1 VRETFRGRKATEVS
15 SGIDLAPFN
24 EMRPRFREH
33 PGAFVLGLFGEVRPG
48 EAATALL
55 LAANIFLI
63 LMSYYLVKVAREP
76 LILLGGGAEVKSY
89 SAAAQA
95 ILLIFVTTGYARLS
109 EHVSRI
115 KLIGSVTAFF
125 AVNLLV
131 FWLLGRA
138 GVAIGVPFFLWA
150 GIFNIVTVAQFW
162 AFAADIYNE
171 EQGKRLFPIIG
182 IGGSL
187 GAISGATVAGP
198 IVSRAAELTLML
210 VAAGVLL
217 ASFALAIAVHV
228 REGKRAASAYG
239 ANHEAPVP
247 KGNAFALVARDRYLL
262 LLAALIFLLN
272 IVTKTGDYVLDR
284 MLIARAHAQHVVAAG
299 TYIGEF
305 KAHYFEWINMLGV
318 VLQTLF
324 VSRIIKHVGLRAAL
338 VAVPLVSLTGYGTAL
353 VMPVLGVLY
362 VTRIAESALDYSLS
376 NTVRQALWLVTSREA
391 KYKGKQVVDTF
402 VWRAG
407 DVLSA
412 TFVWIGA
419 QLAAGPR
426 AFIMLNVA
434 CSAAWV
440 AIALFAGRAYLRRAR
455 ELATARSLHA
465 EPSSPAGGLAAGERH
480 MLRHHRTLAHR

>member
-1 VRETFRGRKATEVS
+1 
-15 SGIDLAPFN
+15 
-24 EMRPRFREH
+24 M
-33 PGAFVLGLFGEVRPG
+33 LGLFGEVRPG

-89 SAAAQA
+89 SAAVQA
-95 ILLIFVTTGYARLS
+95 ILLIFVTMGYSRLA
-109 EHVSRI
+109 ERVSRI
-115 KLIGSVTAFF
+115 KLIGWVTAFF
-125 AVNLLV
+125 AADLIV
-131 FWLLGRA
+131 FWSLGRA

-162 AFAADIYNE
+162 AFAADTYNE

-187 GAISGATVAGP
+187 GAISGATVAAP
-198 IVSRAAELTLML
+198 IVSRASELTLML

-228 REGKRAASAYG
+228 RENGRRGVRGAS
-239 ANHEAPVP
+239 NHQAPVA

-262 LLAALIFLLN
+262 VLAALIFVLN

-284 MLIARAHAQHVVAAG
+284 MLLARAHGQHLVTADA
-299 TYIGEF
+299 YIGEF
-305 KAHYFEWINMLGV
+305 KAHYFEWINVLGV
-318 VLQTLF
+318 VLQSLF
-324 VSRIIKHVGLRAAL
+324 VSRIIKYGGLRAAL
-338 VAVPLVSLTGYGTAL
+338 VAVPLVSLAGYGTAL
-353 VMPVLGVLY
+353 VLPVLEVLL

-376 NTVRQALWLVTSREA
+376 TTVRNALWLVTSREA

-412 TFVWIGA
+412 ACVWIGA
-419 QLAAGPR
+419 QVAAGPR
-426 AFIMLNVA
+426 AFIVLNVA
-434 CSAAWV
+434 LACAWV
-440 AIALFAGRAYLRRAR
+440 AIALFAARAYLSRSPSLARAR
-455 ELATARSLHA
+455 ADRRGSD
-465 EPSSPAGGLAAGERH
+465 GLAA
-480 MLRHHRTLAHR
+480 